1 MLSNP
6 LSVKAYRNTEF
17 RFENENALLASTK
30 FIYCITNEDKE
41 YKMGKNLVKSS
52 VTYLMALVGEEEGD
66 KKIQLQ
72 PLSVNINQEQL
83 KFVQRMYWIN

>member
-6 LSVKAYRNTEF
+6 LSMKAYRHTEF
-17 RFENENALLASTK
+17 RFENENAILNSTK

-52 VTYLMALVGEEEGD
+52 ANYLMALMGEEGSD
-66 KKIQLQ
+66 KKSSYSRYPTI
-72 PLSVNINQEQL
+72 
-83 KFVQRMYWIN
+83 